1 MRSLP
6 AVLAASLVVCLVGA
20 GPSSLLDKPT
30 VIVYPFTTATT
41 TITRET
47 ASQLAVII
55 ATQMA
60 ATGRVTVLPP
70 PPGTERKDFLSVA
83 RAQNADYYIAGFM
96 SPLGDG
102 VSVVEQVV
110 STTSGIVI
118 FSNTSQLSNYADAA
132 GQGDA
137 LAVFVGNHA
146 NRALASIGTPPPAA
160 SPSAAPSAGAQASL
174 SGLFGHRKKPAA
186 APSAAPSAQ
195 PSLVTTPAPAAIV
208 SVTAASPTAAPVVAS
223 APRSS
228 LAVMPLAGSAGA
240 LLRDAATAR
249 IVDRTH
255 AERTASVAS
264 ACADGP
270 REAVL
275 SGFLSLK
282 PDAASV
288 AHASLDLFAS
298 NCRGRTLWTRTF
310 RSDAG
315 GAHGAELAMQRV
327 VDAAVGA
334 YLSAPKAR

>member
-1 MRSLP
+1 
-6 AVLAASLVVCLVGA
+6 LAAGLVFSLIGA

-30 VIVYPFTTATT
+30 VIVYPFTAATS
-41 TITRET
+41 TISRET
-47 ASQLAVII
+47 TSQLATII

-83 RAQNADYYIAGFM
+83 RAERADYYIAGFM

-118 FSNTSQLSNYADAA
+118 FSNTSQLTNYADAA
-132 GQGDA
+132 GQGDT
-137 LAVFVGNHA
+137 LATFVSTHA
-146 NRALASIGTPPPAA
+146 NRTLASIGTPPPAA
-160 SPSAAPSAGAQASL
+160 SPSAAPSAGAQANL

-186 APSAAPSAQ
+186 AASAAPSAH
-195 PSLVTTPAPAAIV
+195 PALVTTTAPAAVVNVPPAAPPSIV
-208 SVTAASPTAAPVVAS
+208 PVVA
-223 APRSS
+223 AVPRSP
-228 LAVMPLAGSAGA
+228 LAVMPLAGSAA
-240 LLRDAATAR
+240 VPLRDAATAR
-249 IVDRTH
+249 IVDRAH
-255 AERTASVAS
+255 AERTTSVAS
-264 ACADGP
+264 ACAEGP

-282 PDAASV
+282 PNAAYG

-298 NCRGRTLWTRTF
+298 DCRGRTLWNRTF
-310 RSDAG
+310 RSEAG
-315 GAHGAELAMQRV
+315 GAHSAELAMQRV

-334 YLSAPKAR
+334 YLSAPKTR